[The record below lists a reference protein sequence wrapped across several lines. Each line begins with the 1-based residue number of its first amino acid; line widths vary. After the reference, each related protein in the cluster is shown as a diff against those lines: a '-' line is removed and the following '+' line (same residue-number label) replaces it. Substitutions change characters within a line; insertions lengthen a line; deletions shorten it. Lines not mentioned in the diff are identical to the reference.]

1 MPCLAWQRSLAG
13 YDVEVIFHRPVDA
26 LQFHDNRLGRGLDAL
41 WESGLHHS
49 YGDVIS
55 RAIHRYALD

>member
-26 LQFHDNRLGRGLDAL
+26 LQFHDNRGHAEVPTPHYHIVL
-41 WESGLHHS
+41 
-49 YGDVIS
+49 
-55 RAIHRYALD
+55 